1 MKRQELVSLSFQ
13 LMSFAVLLTVL
24 ISNYFIGK
32 KLDIMIGLLTT
43 IAEK

>member
-1 MKRQELVSLSFQ
+1 MKLKDFISLIFQ
-13 LMSFAVLLTVL
+13 LMSFAVLLTLL